1 MIRDVPTTGS
11 ENSDEDCKH
20 PQKPTNEGEAGY
32 TKQQENG
39 CDLRGTVQ
47 GLPLCVYWRD
57 RESLGEM
64 LKRTQ
69 DSGKE
74 E

>member
-1 MIRDVPTTGS
+1 MPATGS

-20 PQKPTNEGEAGY
+20 PQKPTSEGEAGH
-32 TKQQENG
+32 TKQQEG
-39 CDLRGTVQ
+39 CGLRGTMQ
-47 GLPLCVYWRD
+47 RLFLCAHWRD
-57 RESLGEM
+57 RENLGET

-69 DSGKE
+69 DSSKE